1 MASLSE
7 SSVFDIQ
14 VSLYE
19 NDVWLQKIPQQ
30 LHNFIEEKNRADSGL
45 VITVFHDSFN
55 KTTDDYVT
63 LTMKFLN
70 EKNDHGNSFVVAKMS
85 HSYHNINSAS
95 NDSMVIIF
103 IDAAL
108 AVSSAISLLKY
119 ILIIF

>member
-14 VSLYE
+14 VSSYE

-45 VITVFHDSFN
+45 VITVFHDSYN
-55 KTTDDYVT
+55 KTTDDYIT
-63 LTMKFLN
+63 LTMKFLL
-70 EKNDHGNSFVVAKMS
+70 EKNDYGNSFVITKMLQ
-85 HSYHNINSAS
+85 SYLIINCAS
-95 NDSMVIIF
+95 NDSMVIMF

-119 ILIIF
+119 ILINF